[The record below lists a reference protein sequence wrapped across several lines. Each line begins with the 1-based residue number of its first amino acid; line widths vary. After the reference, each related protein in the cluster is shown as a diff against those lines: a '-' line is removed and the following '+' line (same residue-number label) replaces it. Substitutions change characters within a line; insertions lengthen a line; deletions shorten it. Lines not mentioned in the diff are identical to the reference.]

1 MFCVK
6 EKHNMDLSQEFIDV
20 LKAVTKKRARFVIDT
35 ILEKGYCSTEDLK
48 NAGYEHAPRAARDV
62 RELGIPLETYK
73 IKDSTGKSI
82 AAYRFGDWEEA
93 KRKKQLSKTSGR
105 TQLTEK
111 LKNALLEHYGAR
123 CNLYGEEYP
132 ARLLQ
137 PDHRIPYEIGGDP
150 ENMMDLDRFML
161 LSPSANRD
169 KSWACEHCE
178 NWSKKDI
185 SMCKECYYAYPENYS
200 HIAGKLEKRVSVIFN
215 DEDMYLYDELLAQAS
230 ENGITCEE
238 ETKRMIAYY
247 QKMLKMRAYS
257 ARTAHPF
264 RRNGAP
270 FRFKLSKAQQ
280 VD

>member
-111 LKNALLEHYGAR
+111 LKMHYWNIMVPGAIYTVK
-123 CNLYGEEYP
+123 NI
-132 ARLLQ
+132 LQ
-137 PDHRIPYEIGGDP
+137 GYFNQI
-150 ENMMDLDRFML
+150 
-161 LSPSANRD
+161 
-169 KSWACEHCE
+169 
-178 NWSKKDI
+178 
-185 SMCKECYYAYPENYS
+185 
-200 HIAGKLEKRVSVIFN
+200 IAFHMK
-215 DEDMYLYDELLAQAS
+215 
-230 ENGITCEE
+230 
-238 ETKRMIAYY
+238 
-247 QKMLKMRAYS
+247 
-257 ARTAHPF
+257 
-264 RRNGAP
+264 
-270 FRFKLSKAQQ
+270 
-280 VD
+280 